1 MKLWLLRHGEAEA
14 QARSDAQRELTPH
27 GRKEVKQSAEQLPGH
42 GVSKILAS
50 PYLRAQQTAQI
61 VREVLANHPPLE
73 TINWLTPDG
82 DLAEAVDYL
91 DAHADDNLLLVSHQP
106 FIGELACCSQ
116 PAHRQAPLF
125 GDGLGLDSI
134 DALELGLAIKGRY
147 GIVLSAEDENTR
159 RHFAS
164 VAALVALVQAQ
175 SKGEA

>member
-1 MKLWLLRHGEAEA
+1 MWNSY
-14 QARSDAQRELTPH
+14 ARP
-27 GRKEVKQSAEQLPGH
+27 
-42 GVSKILAS
+42 AS
-50 PYLRAQQTAQI
+50 RDKTTHHRQPQPRGA
-61 VREVLANHPPLE
+61 HP
-73 TINWLTPDG
+73 
-82 DLAEAVDYL
+82 
-91 DAHADDNLLLVSHQP
+91 DDIDS
-106 FIGELACCSQ
+106 
-116 PAHRQAPLF
+116 QAPLF